1 LEPKVVDC
9 RSDEGIT
16 IGLVDSILTVA
27 RILARRD
34 LLNSLSILDA
44 LSDLSSDEDLAY
56 LMRIGKEGQPLD

>member
-1 LEPKVVDC
+1 MEPKVVDC